1 MNFQMEEQDMKQ
13 TALFFTL
20 FAAGCCWKPAL
31 KEGQEQQAQTAPAVE
46 TAPAAE
52 EKPAPEPKGAP
63 SDEDLKGRLAD
74 LNDLC
79 GDTWCEGEYDY
90 KFTKLACEG
99 KSCDL
104 SFTAK
109 YYDGKKT
116 YEAMVKVTGFTDV
129 VPDEDGSFDEAVGEA
144 LMKWEQAPKK

>member
-1 MNFQMEEQDMKQ
+1 MKP
-13 TALFFTL
+13 ALYILVL
-20 FAAGCCWKPAL
+20 FMFGCCWNPRDPEGTDQEEKAAPAI
-31 KEGQEQQAQTAPAVE
+31 APAVE
-46 TAPAAE
+46 PAPAAG

-90 KFTKLACEG
+90 KFTKLVCEG

-104 SFTAK
+104 SFTAT
-109 YYDGKKT
+109 YYDGKKK
-116 YEAMVKVTGFTDV
+116 YEAAVKVTGFTDV

-144 LMKWEQAPKK
+144 LLKWEQDPKK

>member
-1 MNFQMEEQDMKQ
+1 MRKA
-13 TALFFTL
+13 TLFFIL
-20 FAAGCCWKPAL
+20 FAFGCCRKPAPP
-31 KEGQEQQAQTAPAVE
+31 EGAGPEELA
-46 TAPAAE
+46 APAAE
-52 EKPAPEPKGAP
+52 AAPAAGEKAQPEPGRAP

-90 KFTKLACEG
+90 KFTKLVCEG

-109 YYDGKKT
+109 HYEGKKAF
-116 YEAMVKVTGFTDV
+116 EATVKVTGFTDV